1 MTDPKLILNDL
12 LNSDSFDELVIYRL
26 NKSLDLQLEILEEM
40 SYKYKDG
47 FKMATT
53 WQNYV
58 DTLQYSRALVKVLE
72 WFTVNDYK
80 DTIVTLNKYSLL
92 LEDDERDVA
101 DLG

>member
-1 MTDPKLILNDL
+1 MTDPELILNDL

-53 WQNYV
+53 WQNYA
-58 DTLQYSRALVKVLE
+58 DTLQYCRAIVKVLE

-92 LEDDERDVA
+92 LEGDERDVA

>member
-40 SYKYKDG
+40 SYKHKAG